1 MADLGAATVGAR
13 PWGHRPETGKAR
25 LLGSLIGVGNGPRI
39 TLLTEVRW
47 LELNLGIVQRPCVS
61 RRMAQLPA
69 DRGVAVDS
77 LPDPPLVQ
85 TRNSLRCGRQHDS
98 LMRPSH
104 TERFTTM
111 ASRPAATPSKT
122 TSTRKAA
129 TAPPAAAAPATVVTL
144 KALFE
149 ELGAAHELPKK
160 QAHAMLADLVN
171 AVTKQLKKGVRI
183 RMSGIGTL
191 EV

>member
-1 MADLGAATVGAR
+1 
-13 PWGHRPETGKAR
+13 
-25 LLGSLIGVGNGPRI
+25 
-39 TLLTEVRW
+39 
-47 LELNLGIVQRPCVS
+47 
-61 RRMAQLPA
+61 
-69 DRGVAVDS
+69 
-77 LPDPPLVQ
+77 
-85 TRNSLRCGRQHDS
+85 
-98 LMRPSH
+98 
-104 TERFTTM
+104 M

-144 KALFE
+144 KTLFE

-191 EV
+191 EVRKRPARMGRNPATGALIKIKASKKIAFRAAKELKESV